1 MCLLHRTLLSR
12 AAGAQSHVLDFQ
24 SSGGQAV
31 LSDDGQGVPSPQ
43 RDPHQSLRVG
53 LGRTHLSLRV
63 TETFLAWSRAPTMR
77 SHWSLCDH
85 LPQSIS
91 RTPSLRNG
99 QSQRAACA
107 LHFVISSQ
115 SVWLSSRLCGA
126 SSCWGL
132 GVQSPTPASKGGF
145 YFFPYTPVSPS
156 VKWDSG
162 MLQKSQQST
171 YLYRGIA

>member
-1 MCLLHRTLLSR
+1 ML
-12 AAGAQSHVLDFQ
+12 G
-24 SSGGQAV
+24 
-31 LSDDGQGVPSPQ
+31 DDGQGVPSPQ

-63 TETFLAWSRAPTMR
+63 TDTFLAWSRAPTMR
-77 SHWSLCDH
+77 GHWPLCGH

-91 RTPSLRNG
+91 RTHSLRNG
-99 QSQRAACA
+99 QSRRA
-107 LHFVISSQ
+107 LFISSSAANQ
-115 SVWLSSRLCGA
+115 CGSPA
-126 SSCWGL
+126 APAEPPAAGAWGCSL
-132 GVQSPTPASKGGF
+132 PHQPARVVVF
-145 YFFPYTPVSPS
+145 IFFPYTPVSPS